1 MQLSLSN
8 SLVVPNTRSLA
19 LATIFETNFDGMSA
33 SPSFNALDGEFVK
46 ATNTDTA
53 FGSTNYMGLG
63 SNLNSRGWVHDVGAT
78 TSNGTGPTGHH
89 GAGFNTVGDIDTG
102 TNLSSDGYLF
112 YESSAAAGA
121 SGAYQTALNPGGSGT
136 IRSVRLPALDFSEFE
151 TVELTMFVHC
161 FGAAFGTADGGTSET
176 GIGIAASTSATSS
189 SSAVEAGSGLGFTSR
204 TAGGATF
211 KVMQD
216 NSLTAED
223 STHTNQVRIGS
234 QGQIQSANGD
244 RYRYVT
250 ADLSAAA
257 GQSEVYIWLA
267 FFSTINSPA
276 TNTSAAFFRQDAAV
290 DSIQIRGLK

>member
-19 LATIFETNFDGMSA
+19 LSTIFETNFDGISSNA
-33 SPSFNALDGEFVK
+33 FNLLDGEFVK

-63 SNLNSRGWVHDVGAT
+63 SAINTHGWKHNVGGTAS
-78 TSNGTGPTGHH
+78 SNTGPSGHH
-89 GAGFNTVGDIDTG
+89 GAGFNLIGAVDTG
-102 TNLSSDGYLF
+102 GNVANDAYLL
-112 YESSAAAGA
+112 YESSTSTSA
-121 SGAYQTALNPGGSGT
+121 STTYRNALQTGGSGGV
-136 IRSVRLPALDFSEFE
+136 RAVRLPALDFSEFD

-161 FGAAFGTADGGTSET
+161 FGAAFGTSNGGTSLT
-176 GIGIAASTSATSS
+176 GIGVAATTSATSS

-216 NSLTAED
+216 NSLTDED

-234 QGQIQSANGD
+234 QGQIQSAHGD
-244 RYRYVT
+244 KYRYVT

-276 TNTSAAFFRQDAAV
+276 TTAAAAFFRQDAAV
-290 DSIQIRGLK
+290 DSFQIRGFK

>member
-19 LATIFETNFDGMSA
+19 LATIFETNFDGISGTTF
-33 SPSFNALDGEFVK
+33 SLLDGEFVK
-46 ATNTDTA
+46 STNTDTA

-63 SNLNSRGWVHDVGAT
+63 SNANSHGWKHDLGGT
-78 TSNGTGPTGHH
+78 TSSGTGPSGHH

-102 TNLSSDGYLF
+102 TSAANDGFLF
-112 YESSAAAGA
+112 YESSVA
-121 SGAYQTALNPGGSGT
+121 SSASSTYQNALNAGGSGA

-161 FGAAFGTADGGTSET
+161 FGAAFGTSASGTSET

-276 TNTSAAFFRQDAAV
+276 TNTSAAFFRQDAAI
-290 DSIQIRGLK
+290 DSFQIRGLK